1 MSNEILNNFIKIKSS
16 RGKLSFNVP
25 CNVPNEIPENLK
37 TNINTVTVKELRNLC
52 DKWCII
58 RRGKTKKEDIV
69 TLIRNYFKVNI
80 DKSSEESKE
89 PKEIK
94 SKEIKSKE
102 IKSKEPKEIKSK
114 EPKEIKSKEIKELI
128 SINSID
134 AFEISLRNC
143 NDKDN
148 KTRENIICAIINNKI
163 PDNYYNDN
171 RWNLKKEAT
180 FNCLIELNNRN
191 PYIKVVCIH
200 SGGRKNNHDFK
211 ITFSYQD
218 KPDETFPV
226 EFKFNVLCVSET
238 PQIVSPMN
246 IHKFMY
252 NLSYQEYFYDNY
264 MLSLS
269 EKFNE
274 PMPNREEYLKQIQ
287 SNKPKC
293 MANYTTKYYK
303 GCPNS
308 SKYTGEPKYIELC
321 KFAKEI
327 SKKSI
332 TDFINSHALDI
343 KSLSEYLHTT
353 QKDKIYMLFK
363 DNKFILEKIDTD
375 YYNLVS
381 VKKNS
386 KLSRYECTTKNG
398 GQIQVLLRWKNG
410 NGIAFPAFQLKL
422 LEKKDR

>member
-1 MSNEILNNFIKIKSS
+1 MLTQPLSTRRQS
-16 RGKLSFNVP
+16 RM
-25 CNVPNEIPENLK
+25 
-37 TNINTVTVKELRNLC
+37 
-52 DKWCII
+52 
-58 RRGKTKKEDIV
+58 
-69 TLIRNYFKVNI
+69 
-80 DKSSEESKE
+80 
-89 PKEIK
+89 EIK
-94 SKEIKSKE
+94 SKDP
-102 IKSKEPKEIKSK
+102 KSKEPKEPKSK
-114 EPKEIKSKEIKELI
+114 EPNELI

-134 AFEISLRNC
+134 AFEISTRDC

-171 RWNLKKEAT
+171 RWNLKKEST

-332 TDFINSHALDI
+332 TDFININKLDI

-381 VKKNS
+381 VEKNS